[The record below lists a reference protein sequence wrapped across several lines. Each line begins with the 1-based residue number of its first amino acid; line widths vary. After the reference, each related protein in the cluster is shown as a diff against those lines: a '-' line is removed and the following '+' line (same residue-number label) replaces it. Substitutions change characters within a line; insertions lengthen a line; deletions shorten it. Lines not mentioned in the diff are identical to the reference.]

1 MDNVINTDS
10 VGINKASRAGV
21 INEYWI
27 KKSKNYIEDIIVN
40 NNELTDLNKQ
50 SLITLYANITLDNAQ
65 SSYDLIDDIV
75 KAHREK
81 KNMENNHILYTY
93 LIFSFLLL
101 YILLIAYYIGL
112 VPLVGLLVFLC
123 ISLENA
129 QSSYNTLCNLINDT
143 IKIYREKKNM
153 KNNHILYLVFLFICI
168 LLIIYYTSLET
179 LFSLLMCI
187 SIAIFLFIHLISPII
202 NFA

>member
-1 MDNVINTDS
+1 MDNI
-10 VGINKASRAGV
+10 

-27 KKSKNYIEDIIVN
+27 KKSKNYIEDSIVN
-40 NNELTDLNKQ
+40 DNELTDLTKQ
-50 SLITLYANITLDNAQ
+50 SLVTLYENITLDNAQ
-65 SSYDLIDDIV
+65 SSYDLIDDII
-75 KAHREK
+75 KTYREK

-93 LIFSFLLL
+93 LIFSFLFLC
-101 YILLIAYYIGL
+101 ILLIVYYTGL

-129 QSSYNTLCNLINDT
+129 QSSYNTICNLIDDT

-153 KNNHILYLVFLFICI
+153 KNNHILYTYLVFLFICI

-187 SIAIFLFIHLISPII
+187 SIAIFLFIHLLSPII